1 MTPGWG
7 FPLPPPPLGAEP
19 NSPSPPAAPG
29 GPPSPAEQPAPAPG
43 PQHLPLHPP
52 GSPRHREWGVR
63 AGWGDWGG
71 SGGTQPLKPPLTLP
85 QAGGEDAAAYRAVTE
100 AMATIGF
107 SPEEVGTVCR
117 VLATILLL
125 VRAPPQY
132 GPVQPSAPH
141 PAQQYEPPQPVQ
153 PPCSHTHQ

>member
-1 MTPGWG
+1 MLNSTHH
-7 FPLPPPPLGAEP
+7 PPQLLLGA
-19 NSPSPPAAPG
+19 PPALLSNLRLHRDPSTYRCTRQGAPG
-29 GPPSPAEQPAPAPG
+29 TVSG
-43 PQHLPLHPP
+43 
-52 GSPRHREWGVR
+52 GSGRDG
-63 AGWGDWGG
+63 GIGGG

-132 GPVQPSAPH
+132 GPVQTSAPH
-141 PAQQYEPPQPVQ
+141 PVQQYEPPQPVQ
-153 PPCSHTHQ
+153 PPCAHTHQ